1 MTPALDPETLYPRKA
16 LQKRVP
22 LSLRTLDRAMA
33 EGELPYLKIGNRV
46 LVKEADIAAWLESHR
61 RCLQPAPKRVRAAA

>member
-1 MTPALDPETLYPRKA
+1 MASTDPETLYLRKD
-16 LQKRVP
+16 LKKRVP
-22 LSLRTLDRAMA
+22 LSMRTLDRAMA

-61 RCLQPAPKRVRAAA
+61 RCLQPKRNRQEP